1 MRLIVSDAHSK
12 VRKKIR
18 TETAGEDWIRA
29 QIPEMHLLIAMSEFF
44 GLLADPTRLKIVIA
58 LRTSELCV
66 HDIAM
71 TIGLSVSAVS
81 HQLRLLKT
89 AKIVKYRRE
98 GKMMYYSLDDAHVEQ
113 LLGVASLHVRE

>member
-1 MRLIVSDAHSK
+1 MSDAHSK

-18 TETAGEDWIRA
+18 TETAGKDWIRA

-44 GLLADPTRLKIVIA
+44 SLLADPTRLKIVIA

-66 HDIAM
+66 QDIAM

-81 HQLRLLKT
+81 HQLRLLKA

>member
-1 MRLIVSDAHSK
+1 MMSAGHDKLK
-12 VRKKIR
+12 EKIR
-18 TETAGEDWIRA
+18 TDAAGKDWIRA
-29 QIPEMHLLIAMSEFF
+29 QIPEMHLLNAMSQFF
-44 GLLADPTRLKIVIA
+44 GLLADPTRLQIVIA

-66 HDIAM
+66 QDIAV

-98 GKMMYYSLDDAHVEQ
+98 GKMIYYSLDDAHVEQ

>member
-1 MRLIVSDAHSK
+1 MSDAHSK
-12 VRKKIR
+12 VRKKNR

-44 GLLADPTRLKIVIA
+44 SLLADPTRLKIVIA

-89 AKIVKYRRE
+89 AKIVK
-98 GKMMYYSLDDAHVEQ
+98 MMYYSLDDAHVEQ